1 MGGIVLGFIIAVF
14 VVVCFLLVIIILLQD
29 SKDGGLASS
38 AFGGEGLQSVLG
50 GHGAATFLSRATTW
64 LAVAFLCI
72 SFVLMRF
79 YGDSTSGQLSPIED
93 KTVEATSQSG
103 QSSDQKAPAF
113 EANQTEATEDTKVN
127 ATEDSKVNATEDS
140 KVNATE
146 DSKANATE
154 DSKAN

>member
-14 VVVCFLLVIIILLQD
+14 IVVCFLLVIIILLQD

-50 GHGAATFLSRATTW
+50 GHGAATFLTRATTW

-79 YGDSTSGQLSPIED
+79 YGDSTSGQLS
-93 KTVEATSQSG
+93 
-103 QSSDQKAPAF
+103 
-113 EANQTEATEDTKVN
+113 
-127 ATEDSKVNATEDS
+127 
-140 KVNATE
+140 
-146 DSKANATE
+146 
-154 DSKAN
+154 

>member
-1 MGGIVLGFIIAVF
+1 MGGIVLGCIVAVF

-29 SKDGGLASS
+29 SKDGGLASG

-50 GHGAATFLSRATTW
+50 GHGAATFLSKATTW
-64 LAVAFLCI
+64 LAVAFLSI

-79 YGDSTSGQLSPIED
+79 YGDSTGGQLSPIED
-93 KTVEATSQSG
+93 RTVEATSQSG

-113 EANQTEATEDTKVN
+113 ETNQTEATEDTKVN
-127 ATEDSKVNATEDS
+127 TTEDS